1 LGGAGFRLHDL
12 HRSRGVGGG
21 ARRRPFFANAAF
33 SADNLSFAA
42 ATAVPEPATP
52 ALLGAGLAG
61 LSLLRR
67 RRQVG

>member
-1 LGGAGFRLHDL
+1 
-12 HRSRGVGGG
+12 VGGG
-21 ARRRPFFANAAF
+21 ARRRPFFANEAF